1 MKRLVIALAALF
13 GLMAIATAQ
22 VVTTKPFPEGA
33 QTNNLVKSADYTTGT
48 SSVTLTGVTG
58 KWTYLCGFVNTTGGT
73 TAAITGKITVT
84 GTLETMNY
92 TYVFVSSGQGILG
105 IAWPGCISSSAA
117 GQGITVNIPAGG
129 AGTVGSITAWGYTN

>member
-1 MKRLVIALAALF
+1 MKRFVIGLAALL
-13 GLMAIATAQ
+13 GLVAIASAQ

-33 QTNNLVKSADYTTGT
+33 QTNNLVKSVDFTTGAT
-48 SSVTLTGVTG
+48 SISFTGVSG
-58 KWTYLCGFVNTTGGT
+58 KWTYICGFVVTTGAT
-73 TAAITGKITVT
+73 TAATTGKVTVT

-117 GQGITVNIPAGG
+117 NTTITVNVPAGG
-129 AGTVGSITAWGYTN
+129 AGTVGSVSAWGYTN